1 MIKIYL
7 KLPIKKFD
15 SSKRIGMRIKKEGG
29 GGGEGGRGDE
39 ERNDNNNL

>member
-1 MIKIYL
+1 MMFESSDT
-7 KLPIKKFD
+7 KFD

-29 GGGEGGRGDE
+29 GGGGRGDE